1 MSQLLVIVRVLALAM
16 LGYLALIFVVQRRMA
31 FPGTLRTSPRPTAS
45 APPDVT
51 QVWLEA
57 SFGRVEAWFFR
68 AEGVGGAKGAG
79 GVERADGAKGADG
92 ADGAPGNV
100 PRPTIIFA
108 HGNGELI
115 EDWHGEMGRLAAAGL
130 NALLVEFPGYGHSQG
145 KPSRSALI
153 ETYTTAF
160 DWLVARDD
168 VDAERIVAYG
178 RSLGGGVAGDLALN
192 RPVRALVLQS
202 TFSSAKAIAWENF
215 VPGFLVRDRFDN
227 RRAVSDFSG
236 PVLLMH
242 GRRDAVIPYRH
253 AQALAAVREGLDIL
267 DLDCAHNDC
276 APEWPEIVAS
286 LMAFL
291 RSNALLN

>member
-1 MSQLLVIVRVLALAM
+1 MPQLLVVARVLALAI

-45 APPDVT
+45 VPPEVT

-57 SFGRVEAWFFR
+57 SFGRVEAWFFSAVGREGAER
-68 AEGVGGAKGAG
+68 AEGDVSK
-79 GVERADGAKGADG
+79 
-92 ADGAPGNV
+92 
-100 PRPTIIFA
+100 PTIIFA

-115 EDWHGEMGRLAAAGL
+115 EDWQGEMERLVAAGQ
-130 NALLVEFPGYGHSQG
+130 NALLVEFPGYGHSEG
-145 KPSRSALI
+145 KPSRSTLL
-153 ETYTTAF
+153 ETFTLAF

-168 VDAERIVAYG
+168 VDADRIVAHG

-192 RPVRALVLQS
+192 RPIRALVLQS

-242 GRRDAVIPYRH
+242 GVRDDVIPYAH
-253 AQALAAVREGLDIL
+253 AEALAAAREGLDIIEM
-267 DLDCAHNDC
+267 DCAHNDC

-286 LMAFL
+286 LTAFL
-291 RSNALLN
+291 RSNALLDE

>member
-1 MSQLLVIVRVLALAM
+1 MTQVLIVVGRVLAFAI
-16 LGYLALIFVVQRRMA
+16 LGYFALIFTLQRRMA
-31 FPGTLRTSPRPTAS
+31 FPGTLRDSPRPTAF

-68 AEGVGGAKGAG
+68 AEG
-79 GVERADGAKGADG
+79 D
-92 ADGAPGNV
+92 V

-115 EDWHGEMGRLAAAGL
+115 EDWQGDMERLAAAGA
-130 NALLVEFPGYGHSQG
+130 NVLLVEFPGYGHSRG
-145 KPSRSALI
+145 KPSRSSLRD
-153 ETYTTAF
+153 TFTLAF
-160 DWLVARDD
+160 DWLVARED
-168 VDAERIVAYG
+168 VDADRIVAYG

-192 RPVRALVLQS
+192 RPIRALVLQS
-202 TFSSAKAIAWENF
+202 TFSSASAIARGNF

-227 RRAVSDFSG
+227 RRAISDFPG

-242 GRRDAVIPYRH
+242 GIRDDVIPYTH
-253 AQALAAVREGLDIL
+253 AEALAAAREGLDIT
-267 DLDCAHNDC
+267 DINCAHNDC

-286 LMAFL
+286 LTAFL
-291 RSNALLN
+291 RSNALLDR

>member
-1 MSQLLVIVRVLALAM
+1 MSQLLVVARVLALAV
-16 LGYLALIFVVQRRMA
+16 LGYLALIFAVQRRMA
-31 FPGTLRTSPRPTAS
+31 FPGTLRASPRPTAS
-45 APPDVT
+45 APQGVT

-57 SFGRVEAWFFR
+57 SFGRVEAWFFSAERAAGAPGAER
-68 AEGVGGAKGAG
+68 AEG
-79 GVERADGAKGADG
+79 R
-92 ADGAPGNV
+92 V

-115 EDWHGEMGRLAAAGL
+115 EDWQGEMERLAAAGP
-130 NALLVEFPGYGHSQG
+130 NALLVEFPGYGHSEG
-145 KPSRSALI
+145 KPARSTLL

-168 VDAERIVAYG
+168 VDADRIVAHG

-192 RPVRALVLQS
+192 RPIRALVLQS
-202 TFSSAKAIAWENF
+202 TFSSAKSIAWENF

-242 GRRDAVIPYRH
+242 GVRDDVIPYAH
-253 AQALAAVREGLDIL
+253 AEALAAAREGLDIIEM
-267 DLDCAHNDC
+267 DCAHNDC

-286 LMAFL
+286 LTAFL
-291 RSNALLN
+291 RSNALLNE

>member
-1 MSQLLVIVRVLALAM
+1 MPQLLVVGRVLAVAI
-16 LGYLALIFVVQRRMA
+16 LGYFVLIFAVQRRMA
-31 FPGTLRTSPRPTAS
+31 FPGVLRTSPRPTAS
-45 APPDVT
+45 APPGVT

-57 SFGRVEAWFFR
+57 SFGRVEAWFFSMERALR
-68 AEGVGGAKGAG
+68 AEGAG
-79 GVERADGAKGADG
+79 GDA
-92 ADGAPGNV
+92 

-115 EDWHGEMGRLAAAGL
+115 EDWQGEMKDLAEAGL

-145 KPSRSALI
+145 KPSRSALV
-153 ETYTTAF
+153 ETFTLAF
-160 DWLVARDD
+160 DWLAARDD
-168 VDAERIVAYG
+168 VDADRIVAHG

-192 RPVRALVLQS
+192 RPVGALVLQS

-242 GRRDAVIPYRH
+242 GVRDDVIPYAH
-253 AQALAAVREGLDIL
+253 AEALTATREGLDIIE
-267 DLDCAHNDC
+267 LDCAHNDC
-276 APEWPEIVAS
+276 ASEWPEIVGALS
-286 LMAFL
+286 AFL
-291 RSNALLN
+291 RGNALLDG